1 MSGLLASVCAPRKG
15 TPRPQTLGS
24 RPPRFAPA
32 IRVCRRL
39 DSRQLSEAVAASIR
53 ASYPS
58 LSLPHCC
65 TASEDNS
72 RKPDSFILS
81 PAHLQARCIL
91 GPARRRRP
99 VHKLR
104 ARVREAKHRLPH
116 ASAPSLSRPAPAS
129 PPAVRARQ
137 QAAAFVV
144 AHVRVGVA
152 DPGLCAPRVRISTV
166 SSCSACG
173 RGLLAV
179 CGRAGGCA

>member
-1 MSGLLASVCAPRKG
+1 MYLLLSSSRLVSSAIVLASCIVSGLLASVCAPRKG

-99 VHKLR
+99 VHKLH
-104 ARVREAKHRLPH
+104 ARVGKAKHRLQHP
-116 ASAPSLSRPAPAS
+116 SAPSLSRPPPAAAGQSARCARAPAGCS
-129 PPAVRARQ
+129 LCGRA
-137 QAAAFVV
+137 
-144 AHVRVGVA
+144 
-152 DPGLCAPRVRISTV
+152 CW
-166 SSCSACG
+166 CCACG
-173 RGLLAV
+173 R
-179 CGRAGGCA
+179 R